1 MQGDKLLLYRKHE
14 GMSQQQLAETL
25 NVSRQTITRWEN
37 NINQP
42 SDKELKKISAL
53 LGISEAE
60 LLKDEASGLT
70 EEESTS
76 NVEEIINDNSYSVVE
91 QRKILEEISA
101 KQVTVQDLDAIKD
114 TFNTDRQQ
122 LDIQKEILHQKKIRN
137 RILIISAVIIIILF
151 GLLIFGIAFYADES
165 HGYTVVRT
173 IRED

>member
-1 MQGDKLLLYRKHE
+1 MLGDKLLLYRKHE
-14 GMSQQQLAETL
+14 GMSQQQLAEIL

-42 SDKELKKISAL
+42 SDLELKKISAL
-53 LGISEAE
+53 LGISEAD
-60 LLKDEASGLT
+60 LLKDDVSGLK
-70 EEESTS
+70 EQSSS
-76 NVEEIINDNSYSVVE
+76 NVEEIINDISYSVVE
-91 QRKILEEISA
+91 QRKVLEEISA
-101 KQVTVQDLDAIKD
+101 KQVTVQDLDSLKD
-114 TFNTDRQQ
+114 PINMDRQQ

-165 HGYTVVRT
+165 HGSSVVRT

>member
-1 MQGDKLLLYRKHE
+1 MLGDKLLLYRKHE
-14 GMSQQQLAETL
+14 GMSQQQLAEIL

-42 SDKELKKISAL
+42 SDLELKKISAL
-53 LGISEAE
+53 LGISEAD
-60 LLKDEASGLT
+60 LLKDDASGLK
-70 EEESTS
+70 EESSS
-76 NVEEIINDNSYSVVE
+76 NVEEIINDISYSVVE
-91 QRKILEEISA
+91 QRKVLEEISA
-101 KQVTVQDLDAIKD
+101 KQVTVQDLDALKD
-114 TFNTDRQQ
+114 PINMDRQQ

-165 HGYTVVRT
+165 HGSSVVRT

>member
-1 MQGDKLLLYRKHE
+1 MLGDKLLLYRKHE
-14 GMSQQQLAETL
+14 GMSQQQLAEIL

-42 SDKELKKISAL
+42 SDLELKKISAL
-53 LGISEAE
+53 LGISEAD
-60 LLKDEASGLT
+60 LLKDDASGLK
-70 EEESTS
+70 EEYSS
-76 NVEEIINDNSYSVVE
+76 NVEEIINDISYSVVE
-91 QRKILEEISA
+91 QRKVLEEISA
-101 KQVTVQDLDAIKD
+101 KQVTVQDLDVLKD
-114 TFNTDRQQ
+114 PINMDRQQ

-165 HGYTVVRT
+165 HGSSVVRT

>member
-1 MQGDKLLLYRKHE
+1 MLGDKLLLYRKHE

-42 SDKELKKISAL
+42 SDIELKKISAL
-53 LGISEAE
+53 LGISEAD
-60 LLKDEASGLT
+60 LLKDDASGLK
-70 EEESTS
+70 EESSS
-76 NVEEIINDNSYSVVE
+76 NVKEIINDISYSVVE
-91 QRKILEEISA
+91 QRKVLEEISA
-101 KQVTVQDLDAIKD
+101 KQVTVQDLDALKD
-114 TFNTDRQQ
+114 PINMDRQQ

-165 HGYTVVRT
+165 HGSSVVRT

>member
-1 MQGDKLLLYRKHE
+1 MLGDKLLLYRKHE

-42 SDKELKKISAL
+42 SDLELKKISAL
-53 LGISEAE
+53 LGISEAD
-60 LLKDEASGLT
+60 LLKDDASGLK
-70 EEESTS
+70 EESSS
-76 NVEEIINDNSYSVVE
+76 NVEEIINDISYSVVE
-91 QRKILEEISA
+91 QRKVLEEISA
-101 KQVTVQDLDAIKD
+101 KQVTVQDLDALKD
-114 TFNTDRQQ
+114 PINMDRQQ
-122 LDIQKEILHQKKIRN
+122 LDFQKEILHQKKIRN

-165 HGYTVVRT
+165 HGSSVVRT

>member
-1 MQGDKLLLYRKHE
+1 MLGDKLLLYRKHE
-14 GMSQQQLAETL
+14 GMSQQQLAEIL

-42 SDKELKKISAL
+42 SDLELKKISAL
-53 LGISEAE
+53 LGISEAD
-60 LLKDEASGLT
+60 LLKDDASGLK
-70 EEESTS
+70 EQSTS
-76 NVEEIINDNSYSVVE
+76 NVEEIINDISYSVVE
-91 QRKILEEISA
+91 QRKVLEEISA

-114 TFNTDRQQ
+114 PFNTDRQQ

-165 HGYTVVRT
+165 HGSSVVRT

>member
-1 MQGDKLLLYRKHE
+1 MLGDKLLLYRKHE
-14 GMSQQQLAETL
+14 GMSQQQLAEIL

-42 SDKELKKISAL
+42 SDLELKKISAL
-53 LGISEAE
+53 LGISEAD
-60 LLKDEASGLT
+60 LLKDDASGLK
-70 EEESTS
+70 EESSS
-76 NVEEIINDNSYSVVE
+76 NVEEIINDISYSVVE
-91 QRKILEEISA
+91 QRKVLEEISA
-101 KQVTVQDLDAIKD
+101 KQVTVQDLDVLKD
-114 TFNTDRQQ
+114 PINMDRQQ

-165 HGYTVVRT
+165 HGSSVVRT